1 MNIGDTI
8 SSIRKEK
15 NMTQEELAKKL
26 NVSAK
31 TISSWENNRNLPSID
46 MIILL
51 SEALDTDINT
61 LLDINKSNV
70 TEKSN
75 AYKKKDF
82 KDQLLK
88 IIFIGLIFIV
98 PILFFWYAGYSSIT
112 AFFSMILSSRET
124 FEINDIFHITR
135 VIMTYF
141 NTFVIKYFIYLLIV
155 LLNYILYK
163 KKYFKILL
171 GLNTLILFYISLSNY
186 DIFILLAPIIVIPII
201 ILGFLKSSKIYYNF
215 NIILSIICLISF
227 IVLFIDN
234 IMGLGLTS
242 HLDLDLTIFII
253 AGIIGMYWA
262 YKIKD

>member
-8 SSIRKEK
+8 SSLRKDK

-82 KDQLLK
+82 KNQLLK

-98 PILFFWYAGYSSIT
+98 PMLYFYYVAITSMSVLLINIKSLEEADLILASNEAASIFRIFF
-112 AFFSMILSSRET
+112 LE
-124 FEINDIFHITR
+124 
-135 VIMTYF
+135 
-141 NTFVIKYFIYLLIV
+141 YFIYLIILLI
-155 LLNYILYK
+155 NYLLYK
-163 KKYFKILL
+163 KKYLNPLLMINSIILLLLASIGLDIVIYLLPLFLIIQIILMFKNKKILYYFSL
-171 GLNTLILFYISLSNY
+171 IIDIIAIIIYLITLIINPFDYLDYF
-186 DIFILLAPIIVIPII
+186 IFLIA
-201 ILGFLKSSKIYYNF
+201 
-215 NIILSIICLISF
+215 SIIS
-227 IVLFIDN
+227 
-234 IMGLGLTS
+234 
-242 HLDLDLTIFII
+242 
-253 AGIIGMYWA
+253 MYWA
-262 YKIKD
+262 YKIRD

>member
-8 SSIRKEK
+8 SSLRKDK

-75 AYKKKDF
+75 AYKKIDF

-98 PILFFWYAGYSSIT
+98 PILFFGYATYVTISGFAANIFIFEDVDIIDLTQYT
-112 AFFSMILSSRET
+112 MQYFLSFIIEYLVYLVVML
-124 FEINDIFHITR
+124 INFC
-135 VIMTYF
+135 F
-141 NTFVIKYFIYLLIV
+141 
-155 LLNYILYK
+155 YK
-163 KKYFKILL
+163 KRYLKPLVIL
-171 GLNTLILFYISLSNY
+171 NIL
-186 DIFILLAPIIVIPII
+186 
-201 ILGFLKSSKIYYNF
+201 
-215 NIILSIICLISF
+215 ILSIISSVKFDFPLIVGIIAIIGLLFKKKKEIIFMFSIIIDVCLLIIFVISTFFNNLYYIEFSIFAFAVLIS
-227 IVLFIDN
+227 
-234 IMGLGLTS
+234 
-242 HLDLDLTIFII
+242 
-253 AGIIGMYWA
+253 MYWA
-262 YKIKD
+262 YKIRD